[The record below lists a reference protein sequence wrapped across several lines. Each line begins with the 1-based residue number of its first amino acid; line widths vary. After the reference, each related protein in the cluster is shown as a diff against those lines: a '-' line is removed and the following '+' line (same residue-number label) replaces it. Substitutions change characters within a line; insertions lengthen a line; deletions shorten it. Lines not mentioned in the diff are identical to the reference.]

1 MFLSLLFQNS
11 FETQVSWI
19 SERETPSGKQQD
31 KERWLWKTAGEK
43 GTGGGEDVRVLPCKE
58 STQKYHK
65 MHRQPEAFHLTVIH
79 LITNTFSA
87 GFTSS
92 CWSLSCECGCVI
104 VTQWEW
110 VRDWWWWMKPNP
122 EIIRQKL
129 FITEVKQTW
138 WDHVYELIQTSVSHK
153 SNVFT
158 EISSF

>member
-31 KERWLWKTAGEK
+31 KDGCERQQEERGLVEEKTSGY
-43 GTGGGEDVRVLPCKE
+43 
-58 STQKYHK
+58 YHAK
-65 MHRQPEAFHLTVIH
+65 KVPKNITRCTRQPEAFHLTVIH